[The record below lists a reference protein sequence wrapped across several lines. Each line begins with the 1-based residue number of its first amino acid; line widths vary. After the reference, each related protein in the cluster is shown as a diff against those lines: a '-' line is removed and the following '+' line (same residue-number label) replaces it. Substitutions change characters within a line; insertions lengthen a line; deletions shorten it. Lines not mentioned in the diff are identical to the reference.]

1 MYRILNFYIIVFSIL
16 LLKMNSKMVKSGMM
30 VLTERVKADVAM
42 SWILQAA
49 GGAVVDER
57 EREN

>member
-1 MYRILNFYIIVFSIL
+1 
-16 LLKMNSKMVKSGMM
+16 MNSKMVKSGMM

-42 SWILQAA
+42 SWILQVV

-57 EREN
+57 ERENWRGVNKSKI